1 MKGKIKKLFGF
12 LFFISI
18 FAFIVKLL
26 QKIKS
31 IIGISKSLPQYLQ
44 NILGE
49 KPGFDLQLTLQKIT
63 ITLTFSK
70 ETIEENEDIEK
81 TVLDYIEEFYPT
93 CGRNRFVIEIKEKD
107 SEKSE

>member
-12 LFFISI
+12 LFFITF

-49 KPGFDLQLTLQKIT
+49 KPELNMQMSLNKLSLSIS
-63 ITLTFSK
+63 FSK
-70 ETIEENEDIEK
+70 DILEKNKNIDK
-81 TVLDYIEEFYPT
+81 TVLDYIKEFYPT
-93 CGRNRFVIEIKEKD
+93 CNLSRIEIELVEKN
-107 SEKSE
+107 EEAE